1 MQRDRPEL
9 EGQTHRVRAKD
20 SNQVPLVGASWEAV
34 RTVRTPM
41 GQPQV
46 GELRHAYTPNPRRPP
61 VAKSL
66 VVEARKRVDT
76 GKLQRSA
83 LSKYKLRAPQRMSP
97 DALMVPM
104 CNMPTEKPQL
114 AAELLADVELLEEKP
129 RQLQEAGEPM
139 RQETS

>member
-34 RTVRTPM
+34 RTVRAPM

-61 VAKSL
+61 V
-66 VVEARKRVDT
+66 DT
-76 GKLQRSA
+76 GRLQRSA

-104 CNMPTEKPQL
+104 CNMPTEIPQL
-114 AAELLADVELLEEKP
+114 AAELLADVELLEEKKAERKSVP
-129 RQLQEAGEPM
+129 KK
-139 RQETS
+139 